1 MDAGI
6 GAAGARHLYGTV
18 EEAGEGPFQF
28 TGNRPQLGLELK
40 TAEVRAVVLDDDTVR
55 PEGDR

>member
-1 MDAGI
+1 MDPGV
-6 GAAGARHLYGTV
+6 GAAGARHLHGTV
-18 EEAGEGPFQF
+18 EEAGECPFQLARD
-28 TGNRPQLGLELK
+28 RPQLGLELK